1 MRRRLEALK
10 RIHALQQRLR
20 DLSAWRVAALERER
34 TALAG
39 DVVAIAAMMGESGFA
54 LGATAAFGERHM
66 RALEQRLTALAARG
80 ETERQRANAEAVRA
94 KLADRAVET
103 AEARYRAHRERRELA
118 DLIER
123 SLRRDHSSSGQG

>member
-34 TALAG
+34 AALAG
-39 DVVAIAAMMGESGFA
+39 DVVAVAAMMGESGFA
-54 LGATAAFGERHM
+54 LGATASFGESHM
-66 RALEQRLTALAARG
+66 RGLEQRLTALAARS
-80 ETERQRANAEAVRA
+80 ETERRRANAEAVRE

-103 AEARYRAHRERRELA
+103 AEARYRADRERRELA

-123 SLRRDHSSSGQG
+123 SLRRNDSSSGQG